1 MEEAVTALLDNDTI
15 EGIDIL
21 SKEYNMDRTMVIN
34 DLIREGLRSKIKK
47 RALELYTSRKITLQ
61 KAAEMIGV
69 SIWEML
75 EIIKKEEIH
84 IDYGIEELK
93 EDTEPLIKQ

>member
-1 MEEAVTALLDNDTI
+1 MEEAVTALLDNDTLKGI
-15 EGIDIL
+15 EIL

-75 EIIKKEEIH
+75 EIIKKEDIH

-93 EDTEPLIKQ
+93 EDLEPLIKQ